1 MSKTR
6 LEAFSDGVFAI
17 VITLLILNL
26 HVPDGRT
33 LTLDALRPLVPPLAT
48 FVLSFIIVGVYW
60 ISHHHTLHFIKAVNR
75 RLLWL
80 NLLVL
85 LCVVFIPFPTSLPGT
100 GFNNPLAVRLYG
112 LSLIATNASSLVFWV
127 YASSHEE
134 LMLAPISKALGRTVL
149 IIQSSPMLACALAV
163 VLAGWSTKVTLFLYA
178 AVPLFFVLPNPLMER
193 WIGSAARSMI
203 ESDEFG
209 NNRLQQLWW
218 RIFRR
223 TK

>member
-1 MSKTR
+1 VSKSR

-17 VITLLILNL
+17 VITLLILNV

-33 LTLDALRPLVPPLAT
+33 LTLDGLRPLVPPLAT

-85 LCVVFIPFPTSLPGT
+85 LCVVFIPFPTSLLGT

-112 LSLIATNASSLVFWV
+112 FSLIATNASGLLFWL

-134 LMLAPISKALGRTVL
+134 LLVAPITKAFGRTVL
-149 IIQSSPMLACALAV
+149 IVQSSPMLAYGLAII
-163 VLAGWSTKVTLFLYA
+163 LAGWSPKVSLILYA
-178 AVPLFFVLPNPLMER
+178 AVPLFFMLPNPLLER
-193 WIGSAARSMI
+193 WIGTATRSMS
-203 ESDEFG
+203 E
-209 NNRLQQLWW
+209 NNE
-218 RIFRR
+218 I
-223 TK
+223 

>member
-17 VITLLILNL
+17 VITLLILNV

-33 LTLDALRPLVPPLAT
+33 LTLGALRPLIPPLAT

-60 ISHHHTLHFIKAVNR
+60 ISHHHTLHFVKEVNR

-85 LCVVFIPFPTSLPGT
+85 LCVVFIPFPTSLLGT

-112 LSLIATNASSLVFWV
+112 LNLIATNASGLIFWL
-127 YASSHEE
+127 YASSHDE
-134 LMLAPISKALGRTVL
+134 LMVAPFPKPFGRAVF
-149 IIQSSPMLACALAV
+149 IIQSTPMLVYGLAV
-163 VLAGWSTKVTLFLYA
+163 VLAGWSTKASLVLYT
-178 AVPLFFVLPNPLMER
+178 AVPLFFILPNPLLER
-193 WIGSAARSMI
+193 WIGTPARSM
-203 ESDEFG
+203 SA
-209 NNRLQQLWW
+209 RQ
-218 RIFRR
+218 
-223 TK
+223 